1 MDGMVRT
8 IRVARAL
15 LLGGRMVCLD
25 GLDTQVEV
33 LCARCLA
40 ANPDDKARLRA
51 RLLGLRAEL
60 DVTMPLLEAS
70 AGEVGC
76 ISTTS

>member
-1 MDGMVRT
+1 MIRT
-8 IRVARAL
+8 MRVARAL
-15 LLGGRMVCLD
+15 MLGGRTVCLD
-25 GLDTQVEV
+25 GLDTQVEA

-40 ANPDDKARLRA
+40 TGPDDKARLRA
-51 RLLGLRAEL
+51 RLLTLRAEL
-60 DVTMPLLEAS
+60 DATIPLIEPS